1 MNIKYMIFDFD
12 GTLADSSQGVIAS
25 IVYALESYGYQVPD
39 DDILRKFF
47 GPPLVDSFMQYI
59 GVDEY
64 FQFNKSDASGFY
76 ILNGFVSFSRPDLFE
91 KNNRVEK
98 VSISGL
104 SSQKTVDVVLIDTAK
119 PQYINL
125 SEFKDD
131 EIIRITIKSVYN
143 GSKYNDTCVSGI
155 MLVKF

>member
-1 MNIKYMIFDFD
+1 MK
-12 GTLADSSQGVIAS
+12 
-25 IVYALESYGYQVPD
+25 
-39 DDILRKFF
+39 
-47 GPPLVDSFMQYI
+47 
-59 GVDEY
+59 
-64 FQFNKSDASGFY
+64 
-76 ILNGFVSFSRPDLFE
+76 

-119 PQYINL
+119 PQYIDL